1 MHERNPEGYLRAF
14 KRTKESYFSLWLRH
28 FELFHVGQARLIR
41 YPIHFHFDKDFNYRA
56 EKYGVIDPQAG
67 FSNSYLKS
75 IFLVFLKNQTKTAQ
89 SQLTVFP
96 SIMLIV
102 DF

>member
-1 MHERNPEGYLRAF
+1 M
-14 KRTKESYFSLWLRH
+14 
-28 FELFHVGQARLIR
+28 GQARLAR
-41 YPIHFHFDKDFNYRA
+41 YPIHFHFDKDYNYRA
-56 EKYGVIDPQAG
+56 EKYGEIDPQAG

-75 IFLVFLKNQTKTAQ
+75 VFGFSLNNQIKTTQ

-96 SIMLIV
+96 SIMQIV